1 MQNLLHV
8 SANYFVCLLFIS
20 VVSQSSQSS
29 RLFPHADRQA
39 VIDLLVWPACQLC
52 NLPAEQQGAIV
63 LVRLSLFQFT
73 LIKSM
78 TKAVKTVAVS
88 ETVTVAGEVMVAV
101 AAADSSMRIYRS
113 IRLNGRLLEMLYF

>member
-39 VIDLLVWPACQLC
+39 VIGLLVLPACQLC

-63 LVRLSLFQFT
+63 LV
-73 LIKSM
+73 
-78 TKAVKTVAVS
+78 
-88 ETVTVAGEVMVAV
+88 G
-101 AAADSSMRIYRS
+101 
-113 IRLNGRLLEMLYF
+113 